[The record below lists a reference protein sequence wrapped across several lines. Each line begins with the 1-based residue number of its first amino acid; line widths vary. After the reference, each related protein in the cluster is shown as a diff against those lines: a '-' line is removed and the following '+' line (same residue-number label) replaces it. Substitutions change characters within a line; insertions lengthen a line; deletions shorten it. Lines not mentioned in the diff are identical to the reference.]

1 MIIHL
6 SKEGFK
12 HIRKY
17 LFWIVALVAITIYVF
32 YNVFPEEFPNYQ
44 NKLFTVKSNSLIT
57 VNWIALIFC
66 VIFSVRQLGRYRKTQ
81 IISNLIMFYLNI
93 VYYLPGLLMC
103 MIYETDEV
111 YNSYYIIFW
120 FALTILHYIMIRIYN
135 TKNKV
140 ARNSKIH
147 QHLRVDG
154 LYYARFRYFAL
165 GYVLLILAISFMY
178 SGMKI
183 NISTLLNQE
192 KVLEIREAAAEENI
206 HWSIWN
212 LVVAGSMIFP
222 VWFTLAHKQGSKK
235 DMVLLAITICAMYTV
250 AASRIYLFLLFF
262 SLVISFSKEDE
273 LLLVKCWIVIMGLII
288 LENKLLNLTIVSNV
302 YRRLSLTPN
311 GESRFYIDFFLKH
324 QPDWARQVLER
335 WLRLLGVESNYQL
348 RVTALI
354 GQEYLGGSNCNTGL
368 IGSSF
373 GNYGKYGLV
382 LGPLLYIVS
391 FWLLN
396 KITNK
401 IRYKKALQCMA
412 IVIAIMVTNS
422 FGWTEYLILPSFLL
436 VFYIL
441 VLIMPP
447 IEDNIM
453 LVDIS
458 YIPMIETYYQQ
469 KKVI

>member
-66 VIFSVRQLGRYRKTQ
+66 VIFSVRQLDRYRKTQ
-81 IISNLIMFYLNI
+81 IISNLIMLYLNI
-93 VYYLPGLLMC
+93 MYYLPGLLMC
-103 MIYETDEV
+103 MIYETDEI

-120 FALTILHYIMIRIYN
+120 FAFTIFHYIMIRIYN

-140 ARNSKIH
+140 ARNSKKH

-206 HWSIWN
+206 HWIIWN

-222 VWFTLAHKQGSKK
+222 VWFTLAHKQGLRKY
-235 DMVLLAITICAMYTV
+235 MILLVVTICAMYTI

-262 SLVISFSKEDE
+262 SFVISFFKDDE
-273 LLLVKCWIVIMGLII
+273 LLIAKGWILIMIVII
-288 LENKLLNLTIVSNV
+288 LEHKVLNIAVVSNV
-302 YRRLSLTPN
+302 YRRLCLTPN
-311 GESRFYIDFFLKH
+311 GESRFYIDYFLKH
-324 QPDWARQVLER
+324 KPDLARQVLER
-335 WLRLLGVESNYQL
+335 WARLFGVESEYVL
-348 RVTALI
+348 RIPTMI
-354 GQEYLGGSNCNTGL
+354 GKEYLGGSNCNTGL

-373 GNYGKYGLV
+373 GNYGKIGLFWGPV
-382 LGPLLYIVS
+382 LYTFS

-396 KITNK
+396 RITNK
-401 IRYKKALQCMA
+401 IRYKKSLQCLS
-412 IVIAIMVTNS
+412 IVIAIMVTNT
-422 FGWTEYLILPSFLL
+422 FGWTEYLLLPSFLL
-436 VFYIL
+436 VFYMI

-447 IEDNIM
+447 IEENNI
-453 LVDIS
+453 
-458 YIPMIETYYQQ
+458 IE
-469 KKVI
+469 IGLFL